1 MAAMD
6 SGQRQVWIISAVIEA
21 TEADAEAAQE
31 AIARALCPDDM
42 HPGPCPVPWTTYTV
56 RFEDLDEERRGLWQ
70 ESFDEDRLAQ
80 SRAEAEG
87 R

>member
-1 MAAMD
+1 MD

-21 TEADAEAAQE
+21 SDADAETAKE

-42 HPGPCPVPWTTYTV
+42 HPGPCPVPWTMYAI
-56 RFEDLDEERRGLWQ
+56 RFEDLDDERRRLWQ

-80 SRAEAEG
+80 SRATDED